1 MEIGS
6 VHRQLGD
13 RPSCPA
19 GSGRSLV
26 VAQAAAPQYPSD
38 THDDSDRG
46 GPMTASRNKAS
57 GLTAYGRRLV
67 IVVRADPVTCG
78 HSGEARNLAEV
89 ALQRDFTDVRIIT
102 WPLDL
107 LARSGLP
114 LKPLDGVLPYTK
126 GIEVERPEP
135 VGDYKVPDGRYLAG
149 MTGRLVEL
157 FTDGVPTVC
166 MSLYLSPHTLAVSEA
181 LRVARSTGLPVPVT
195 TVAEA
200 VGSDVTNVVRSC
212 AGDGRFGAAAQV
224 LSAYLDSDLP
234 VAVSDYT
241 RELIISSAEE
251 IDVRHGT
258 SFGERCRQRVAISYP
273 AINTA
278 DYLGICPEQ
287 TSAVLNRRGLMRD
300 GYVLYLSRLAQA
312 KGVDDLITGFVAS
325 QACKELTLM
334 IAGNGPEARHL
345 RELAAMTPAADR
357 ISFHDDVDDD
367 EKPHLMAGCAAFVL
381 PSKPR
386 PEFVETFGI
395 ALVEKM
401 LAGGGPV
408 ITTTTGGIGEAV
420 GDTAMIVPVDS
431 PNSIANALDVA
442 VTMPSS
448 EQTRMAKRAR
458 EHALQFDRARV
469 FDRLVERLSDAT
481 DRELSLI

>member
-1 MEIGS
+1 MI
-6 VHRQLGD
+6 Q
-13 RPSCPA
+13 
-19 GSGRSLV
+19 
-26 VAQAAAPQYPSD
+26 
-38 THDDSDRG
+38 TTG

-57 GLTAYGRRLV
+57 RRRAYERRLV
-67 IVVRADPVTCG
+67 IVVRADPVICG

-114 LKPLDGVLPYTK
+114 LKPLDGVLPYTES
-126 GIEVERPEP
+126 IEVERPEP

-212 AGDGRFGAAAQV
+212 ASDGRFGAAAQV

-234 VAVSDYT
+234 VAVSEYT
-241 RELIISSAEE
+241 KELIISSAEE
-251 IDVRHGT
+251 IDLRHGT
-258 SFGERCRQRVAISYP
+258 SFGQRCRQRVAISYP

-287 TSAVLNRRGLMRD
+287 TFAVLNRRGLMRD

-312 KGVDDLITGFVAS
+312 KGIDDLITGFAAS
-325 QACKELTLM
+325 PACKALRLV
-334 IAGNGPEARHL
+334 IAGDGPEARHL
-345 RELAAMTPAADR
+345 RELAASTPAADR
-357 ISFHDDVDDD
+357 ISFHDDVNDD

-395 ALVEKM
+395 ALVEKL

-431 PNSIANALDVA
+431 PNSIAHALDLA

-448 EQTRMAKRAR
+448 EQARMAKRAR

-469 FDRLVERLSDAT
+469 FDRLLERLSDAT
-481 DRELSLI
+481 DRELSPI

>member
-1 MEIGS
+1 MK
-6 VHRQLGD
+6 
-13 RPSCPA
+13 
-19 GSGRSLV
+19 
-26 VAQAAAPQYPSD
+26 AQ
-38 THDDSDRG
+38 TTG
-46 GPMTASRNKAS
+46 GPLMTASTNGTSPRMS
-57 GLTAYGRRLV
+57 SQRRLI
-67 IVVRADPVTCG
+67 IVVRADPVICG

-107 LARSGLP
+107 LATSGLP
-114 LKPLDGVLPYTK
+114 LKPLNGVLPYSK

-135 VGDYKVPDGRYLAG
+135 VGDYKVPDGRNLAG

-181 LRVARSTGLPVPVT
+181 LRVARSTGLRVPVAT
-195 TVAEA
+195 IAEA

-212 AGDGRFGAAAQV
+212 AGDGRFGAAAHV

-241 RELIISSAEE
+241 KELIISSAEE
-251 IDVRHGT
+251 IDARHGT
-258 SFGERCRQRVAISYP
+258 SFGVRCRQRVAISYP

-278 DYLGICPEQ
+278 DYLHVSPER
-287 TSAVLNRRGLMRD
+287 TAEVLARRALMRD
-300 GYVLYLSRLAQA
+300 GYVLYLSRLARA
-312 KGVDDLITGFVAS
+312 KGVDDLITGFTAS
-325 QACKELTLM
+325 PGCKEITLV
-334 IAGNGPEARHL
+334 IAGDGPEAQQL
-345 RELAAMTPAADR
+345 REQAATTPAAER
-357 ISFHDDVDDD
+357 IRFLNDVDDD

-408 ITTTTGGIGEAV
+408 ITTNTGGIGEAV
-420 GDTAMIVPVDS
+420 GDTAMIVPANS
-431 PNSIANALDVA
+431 PRAISDALDLA
-442 VTMPSS
+442 VTMPIQ
-448 EQTRMAKRAR
+448 EQTSMAERAR
-458 EHALQFDRARV
+458 EYALQFDRTRV
-469 FDRLVERLSDAT
+469 FDRLLKRLSDAT
-481 DRELSLI
+481 EPQLSSI

>member
-1 MEIGS
+1 
-6 VHRQLGD
+6 
-13 RPSCPA
+13 
-19 GSGRSLV
+19 
-26 VAQAAAPQYPSD
+26 
-38 THDDSDRG
+38 
-46 GPMTASRNKAS
+46 MTASRNKAS